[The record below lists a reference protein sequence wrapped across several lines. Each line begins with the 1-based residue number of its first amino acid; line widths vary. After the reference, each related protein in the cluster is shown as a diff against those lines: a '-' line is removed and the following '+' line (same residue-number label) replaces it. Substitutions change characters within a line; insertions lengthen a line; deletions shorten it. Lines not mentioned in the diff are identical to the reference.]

1 MKDCDGGIKI
11 HTTQDGAFEVE
22 SIAGFSLHSGVNSD
36 EIISLLKSN
45 SEKIYN
51 LEDAECCWIYQYN
64 RKTIEDFVILDKM
77 NQYGEDFTNFLQELL
92 QTDSNVFYINI
103 C

>member
-1 MKDCDGGIKI
+1 MNSHIYSCRGFKSPYSHYFSK
-11 HTTQDGAFEVE
+11 HANTLNE
-22 SIAGFSLHSGVNSD
+22 SVYFLIRKSLHSDVNSD
-36 EIISLLKSN
+36 RIISLLKSN

-51 LEDAECCWIYQYN
+51 LEDTECYWIYQYN
-64 RKTIEDFVILDKM
+64 RKTI
-77 NQYGEDFTNFLQELL
+77 EDFTNFLQELL